1 MIEFLNNFDTT
12 IFLAVNGAHSPF
24 FDSFMTMFTGRFI
37 WIPMYAMVAWILYR
51 NCPARSATIY
61 LVALVAAIF
70 LTDQTCATV
79 IRPAV
84 ERMRP
89 SNIENTLSQ
98 FTYIVDGYRGGSY
111 GFPSCHAANS
121 FALTVFIALFVRRR
135 GFTLFIVSWAL
146 LNSYSRLYLGVHYP
160 GDLLAGAIVGSLFG
174 LICYRLATV
183 ISRRIGA
190 PADDRLPQ
198 VRLKQLTPGASLRSL
213 TPVDTSLLPV
223 SGHSQRG
230 VLTATT
236 GYGLM
241 MAVFAATLTVI
252 IIASA
257 LR

>member
-12 IFLAVNGAHSPF
+12 IFLAVNGVHSPF

-37 WIPMYAMVAWILYR
+37 WIPMYAMVAWILFR
-51 NCPARSATIY
+51 SCPAKNAAIY
-61 LVALVAAIF
+61 LVALVAAIA
-70 LTDQTCATV
+70 LTDQTCASV

-84 ERMRP
+84 ERLRP

-98 FTYIVDGYRGGSY
+98 YTYIVDGYRGGSY

-135 GFTLFIVSWAL
+135 GFTIFIVSWAL

-160 GDLLAGAIVGSLFG
+160 GDLLAGAIVGALFG
-174 LICYRLATV
+174 LLCYRLAYI
-183 ISRRIGA
+183 ISRRIG

-213 TPVDTSLLPV
+213 TPVDSSLLPV
-223 SGHSQRG
+223 SGSSTRG
-230 VLTATT
+230 VLTAAT
-236 GYGLM
+236 GSGLM